1 MPAQEGIALLP
12 DTPITALSPV
22 ALRRWILLFS
32 ITLGFMARMATF
44 QVPLLDH
51 HAWRQADGATIARNF
66 YREGLHPLR
75 PAIDARGDA
84 ADGTVATG
92 LELHALIF
100 AAVSRLTGY
109 SDMVGRVVSAL
120 CFPVTALLLWSFCR
134 SRYGEDAALIAA
146 FIYSLG
152 LPLVVYAERSVWNE
166 PVLLLLSVAS
176 LASAEAYGVGPRP
189 LRLLALVVSL
199 SLLGAVKPQWLIML
213 APVWLLWFEREG
225 WRFLA
230 RWETWLVAIIPCATA
245 AAFMWNM
252 HEVAQ
257 RTQLTFG
264 AADKLFQW
272 DDMSAHFIFVVT
284 RRMVRDIFGPVGVAA
299 LIVGI
304 VTLVKQGRRAE
315 IAALFACLVYLIVVS
330 HGNRRHDYYQLA
342 LVPACMM
349 AIPTGIL
356 AIAQW
361 ARQRLPDA
369 WTVQRITVTLLWM
382 MLLSCFIRSV
392 SFHSWY
398 EIDQDKLRFCSI
410 LAPQLAPGDLV
421 VFADYTSPDVL
432 YCLDRRGW
440 LHQGPPLTIE
450 QVGHRRDAGADVLVM
465 PTSSAERLGAAGP
478 VIARTGEWLAVR
490 LGP

>member
-1 MPAQEGIALLP
+1 
-12 DTPITALSPV
+12 
-22 ALRRWILLFS
+22 
-32 ITLGFMARMATF
+32 MARMATF

-51 HAWRQADGATIARNF
+51 HSWRQADGATIARNF

-75 PAIDARGDA
+75 PSTDARGNA

-92 LELHALIF
+92 LELHSLIF
-100 AAVSRLTGY
+100 AAVSRVTGY
-109 SDMVGRVVSAL
+109 SDMVGRVVSAV
-120 CFPVTALLLWSFCR
+120 CFPVSALLLWSFCR
-134 SRYGEDAALIAA
+134 SRYGEDPALIAA
-146 FIYSLG
+146 FVYSLG

-166 PVLLLLSVAS
+166 PVLLLMSMAA
-176 LASAEAYGVGPRP
+176 LASAEAYGVSPRP
-189 LRLLALVVSL
+189 LRLLVLVVSL

-213 APVWLLWFEREG
+213 APVLGLWFERQG
-225 WRFLA
+225 WRVLA
-230 RWETWLVAIIPCATA
+230 RWETWLVAVVPCATA
-245 AAFMWNM
+245 GYFMWHM

-272 DDMSAHFIFVVT
+272 GDMIFHYVFVIT

-299 LIVGI
+299 LVVGLI
-304 VTLVKQGRRAE
+304 ALVKQGRRAE
-315 IAALFACLVYLIVVS
+315 LAAVFSCLVYLIAVS

-356 AIAQW
+356 TIAHW
-361 ARQRLPDA
+361 ARRRLPDA

-398 EIDQDKLRFCSI
+398 EVDQDKQRLCSI
-410 LAPQLAPGDLV
+410 LGPQLAPGELV
-421 VFADYTSPDVL
+421 VFADYTSPDLL

-450 QVGHRRDAGADVLVM
+450 QVGHRKDDGADVLVM
-465 PTSSAERLGAAGP
+465 PMSSAERLGGAGP
-478 VIARTGEWLAVR
+478 VIARTNEWLAIR
-490 LGP
+490 LGQ

>member
-1 MPAQEGIALLP
+1 MILLP
-12 DTPITALSPV
+12 DTPTTALSP
-22 ALRRWILLFS
+22 AGLRRWILLFV
-32 ITLGFMARMATF
+32 ITVGFMARMATF
-44 QVPLLDH
+44 QAPLLDH
-51 HAWRQADGATIARNF
+51 HSWRQADGATIARNF
-66 YREGLHPLR
+66 YREGLSPLR
-75 PAIDARGDA
+75 PAIDGRGDA
-84 ADGTVATG
+84 TDGTVATG

-120 CFPVTALLLWSFCR
+120 CFPASALLLWSFCR
-134 SRYGEDAALIAA
+134 SRYGEDPALIAA
-146 FIYSLG
+146 VVYSLG

-166 PVLLLLSVAS
+166 PVLLLLSMAS
-176 LASAEAYGVGPRP
+176 LASAESYGVSPRP
-189 LRLLALVVSL
+189 LRLLALVASL

-213 APVWLLWFEREG
+213 APVWALWFERHG

-230 RWETWLVAIIPCATA
+230 RWETWLVAVAACATA
-245 AAFMWNM
+245 GAFLWNM

-272 DDMSAHFIFVVT
+272 EDMTGHYVFVIA

-299 LIVGI
+299 LIVGL

-315 IAALFACLVYLIVVS
+315 IAAVFSCLVYLIVVS

-342 LVPACMM
+342 LVPAGMM
-349 AIPTGIL
+349 AIPAGIL
-356 AIAQW
+356 AIARW
-361 ARQRLPDA
+361 ARQRLPET
-369 WTVQRITVTLLWM
+369 WTVQRVTVALLWM

-398 EIDQDKLRFCSI
+398 EVDQEKLRFCS
-410 LAPQLAPGDLV
+410 LLRPQLAPGELV
-421 VFADYTSPDVL
+421 VFADYTSPDVM

-440 LHQGPPLTIE
+440 LHQGPPMTVE
-450 QVGHRRDAGADVLVM
+450 QVGHRRDSGADVLVM
-465 PTSSAERLGAAGP
+465 PMSSAEALAGVGQP
-478 VIARTGEWLAVR
+478 IARTNDWLAVR
-490 LGP
+490 LGQ

>member
-1 MPAQEGIALLP
+1 MTLFP
-12 DTPITALSPV
+12 DTPMTALSPA
-22 ALRRWILLFS
+22 ALRRWILLFV
-32 ITLGFMARMATF
+32 ITVGFMARMATF

-51 HAWRQADGATIARNF
+51 HSWRQADGATIARNF
-66 YREGLHPLR
+66 YREGLSPLR

-84 ADGTVATG
+84 PDGTVATG

-109 SDMVGRVVSAL
+109 SDMVGRVVSVL
-120 CFPVTALLLWSFCR
+120 CFPASALLLWSFCR
-134 SRYGEDAALIAA
+134 SRYGEDPALIAA
-146 FIYSLG
+146 FVYSLG

-166 PVLLLLSVAS
+166 PVLLLLSMAS
-176 LASAEAYGVGPRP
+176 LASAELYSVSPGP

-213 APVWLLWFEREG
+213 APVWALWFERHG

-230 RWETWLVAIIPCATA
+230 RSETWLVAVVPCATA
-245 AAFMWNM
+245 AAFLWNM

-257 RTQLTFG
+257 RTELTFG

-272 DDMSAHFIFVVT
+272 GDMTGHYVFVIT

-299 LIVGI
+299 LIVGL
-304 VTLVKQGRRAE
+304 VTLVQQGRRAE
-315 IAALFACLVYLIVVS
+315 IAAVFSCLVYLIVVS

-342 LVPACMM
+342 LVPAGVM
-349 AIPTGIL
+349 AIPVGIL
-356 AIAQW
+356 AIARW
-361 ARQRLPDA
+361 ARQRLPET
-369 WTVQRITVTLLWM
+369 WTVQRVAVTLLWM

-398 EIDQDKLRFCSI
+398 EVDQEKLRFCS
-410 LAPQLAPGDLV
+410 LLRPQLAPGELV
-421 VFADYTSPDVL
+421 VFADYTSPDVM

-440 LHQGPPLTIE
+440 LHQGPPMTVD
-450 QVGHRRDAGADVLVM
+450 QVGHRRDSGADVLVM
-465 PTSSAERLGAAGP
+465 PMSSAAALGGVGRP
-478 VIARTGEWLAVR
+478 IARTDEWLAVR
-490 LGP
+490 IGQ

>member
-1 MPAQEGIALLP
+1 LP
-12 DTPITALSPV
+12 DTPITALSPA
-22 ALRRWILLFS
+22 ALRRWVLLFS

-44 QVPLLDH
+44 QVPLFDH
-51 HAWRQADGATIARNF
+51 HSWRQADGATIARNF

-75 PAIDARGDA
+75 PSIDGRGEA

-120 CFPVTALLLWSFCR
+120 CFPLSALLLWSFCR
-134 SRYGEDAALIAA
+134 RRYGEDAGLIAA
-146 FIYSLG
+146 FVYSLG

-166 PVLLLLSVAS
+166 PVLLLLSMAA
-176 LASAEAYGVGPRP
+176 LASAEAYGVSARP
-189 LRLLALVVSL
+189 VRLLALVLSL

-213 APVWLLWFEREG
+213 APVLGLWLERHG
-225 WRFLA
+225 WRVLA
-230 RWETWLVAIIPCATA
+230 RWETWLVVIVPCAA
-245 AAFMWNM
+245 AGFFLWNM
-252 HEVAQ
+252 HEIAQ

-264 AADKLFQW
+264 AADKLFQRE
-272 DDMSAHFIFVVT
+272 DMIFHYVFVIT
-284 RRMVRDIFGPVGVAA
+284 RRMVRDIFGPIGVAA
-299 LIVGI
+299 LIVGL
-304 VTLVKQGRRAE
+304 VRLVKQGRRAE
-315 IAALFACLVYLIVVS
+315 IAAVLACLVYLVAVS

-369 WTVQRITVTLLWM
+369 WTVQRITVTLLWL

-398 EIDQDKLRFCSI
+398 EVDQDKLRFCSI
-410 LAPQLAPGDLV
+410 LRPQLAPGELV
-421 VFADYTSPDVL
+421 VFADYTSPDLL

-450 QVGHRRDAGADVLVM
+450 QVGHRKDAGADVLVM
-465 PTSSAERLGAAGP
+465 PMSSAERLGGAGRE
-478 VIARTGEWLAVR
+478 IARTNEWLAVR
-490 LGP
+490 LEP

>member
-1 MPAQEGIALLP
+1 LS
-12 DTPITALSPV
+12 DTPIIALSPA

-32 ITLGFMARMATF
+32 ITLGFMARTATF

-51 HAWRQADGATIARNF
+51 HSWRQADGATIARNF

-75 PAIDARGDA
+75 PSIDARGNA

-92 LELHALIF
+92 LELHALMF
-100 AAVSRLTGY
+100 AALSRLTGY

-120 CFPVTALLLWSFCR
+120 CFPASALLLWSFCR

-146 FIYSLG
+146 FVYSLG

-166 PVLLLLSVAS
+166 PVLLLLSMAS
-176 LASAEAYGVGPRP
+176 LASAEAYGVSPRP
-189 LRLLALVVSL
+189 VRLLALVVSL

-213 APVWLLWFEREG
+213 APVLVLWFERQG
-225 WRFLA
+225 WRVLA
-230 RWETWLVAIIPCATA
+230 RWETWLVAIVPCATA
-245 AAFMWNM
+245 GFFLWNM

-272 DDMSAHFIFVVT
+272 EDMSGHFVFVVT

-299 LIVGI
+299 LIAGL

-315 IAALFACLVYLIVVS
+315 IAAVLACLVYLIVVS

-356 AIAQW
+356 TIAQW
-361 ARQRLPDA
+361 AHRRLPDA
-369 WTVQRITVTLLWM
+369 WTVQRITITLLWM

-398 EIDQDKLRFCSI
+398 EVEQEKLQFCSI
-410 LAPQLAPGDLV
+410 LRPQLAAGELV
-421 VFADYTSPDVL
+421 VFADYTSPDLL

-440 LHQGPPLTIE
+440 LHQGPPLTME
-450 QVGHRRDAGADVLVM
+450 QVGHRKDDGADVLVM
-465 PTSSAERLGAAGP
+465 PMASTERLGSAGP
-478 VIARTGEWLAVR
+478 VIARTNDWLAVR

>member
-1 MPAQEGIALLP
+1 
-12 DTPITALSPV
+12 
-22 ALRRWILLFS
+22 
-32 ITLGFMARMATF
+32 MATF

-51 HAWRQADGATIARNF
+51 HSWRQADGATIARNF

-75 PAIDARGDA
+75 PSIDARGNA

-92 LELHALIF
+92 LELHALMF
-100 AAVSRLTGY
+100 AALSRLTGY

-120 CFPVTALLLWSFCR
+120 CFPVSALLLWAFCR
-134 SRYGEDAALIAA
+134 SRYGEDAALVAA
-146 FIYSLG
+146 FVYSLG

-166 PVLLLLSVAS
+166 PVLLLLSMAS
-176 LASAEAYGVGPRP
+176 LASAEAYGVSPRP
-189 LRLLALVVSL
+189 VRLLALVVSL

-213 APVWLLWFEREG
+213 APVLVLWCERHG
-225 WRFLA
+225 WRLLA
-230 RWETWLVAIIPCATA
+230 RWETWLVAIVPCAA
-245 AAFMWNM
+245 AGFFMWNM
-252 HEVAQ
+252 QEVAQ

-272 DDMSAHFIFVVT
+272 GDMSGHFIFVVT

-299 LIVGI
+299 LIVGL
-304 VTLVKQGRRAE
+304 VTLAKQGRRAE
-315 IAALFACLVYLIVVS
+315 IAAVLSCLVYLIVVS

-356 AIAQW
+356 TIAQW
-361 ARQRLPDA
+361 ASRRLPDA
-369 WTVQRITVTLLWM
+369 WTVQRITITLLWM

-398 EIDQDKLRFCSI
+398 EVEHEKLQFCSI
-410 LAPQLAPGDLV
+410 LRPQLAAGELV
-421 VFADYTSPDVL
+421 VFADYTSPDLL

-440 LHQGPPLTIE
+440 LHQGPPLTME
-450 QVGHRRDAGADVLVM
+450 QVGHRKDDGADVLVM
-465 PTSSAERLGAAGP
+465 PMTSAERLGSVGSE
-478 VIARTGEWLAVR
+478 IARTKEWLAVR